1 VVNEKITLNLEP
13 LKKYPMIFWN
23 NDIEIQFFTNALK
36 SFASPEQLFYKLES
50 GYFAYVPKG
59 LDAEGQ
65 TLQSRNSLI
74 GQFTEKWCKDLFEP
88 IAKELGLF
96 AINGVVCDEI
106 GLTKRSSA
114 DLALCTTNQLFQKP
128 ENIKLIF
135 EIKMSVVSNYE
146 YIFPDVIK
154 FVGDYKQH
162 KGNPALLRSDSML
175 KAIGKSI
182 NIRVSGIESSTVPIV
197 VLGNSPIAESYIDK
211 VDFLKTAGVIQ
222 GFWSLN
228 PFPTTTNFIKETPKK
243 GFQTINNYEILLSNC
258 YELVNTDLNYFSS
271 MIPKTQLGKIIGIAN
286 KESTDIAKAEK
297 FLTLIRGQNGN

>member
-182 NIRVSGIESSTVPIV
+182 NIRVSGIESSTIPIV

>member
-1 VVNEKITLNLEP
+1 
-13 LKKYPMIFWN
+13 
-23 NDIEIQFFTNALK
+23 
-36 SFASPEQLFYKLES
+36 
-50 GYFAYVPKG
+50 
-59 LDAEGQ
+59 
-65 TLQSRNSLI
+65 
-74 GQFTEKWCKDLFEP
+74 
-88 IAKELGLF
+88 
-96 AINGVVCDEI
+96 
-106 GLTKRSSA
+106 
-114 DLALCTTNQLFQKP
+114 
-128 ENIKLIF
+128 
-135 EIKMSVVSNYE
+135 MSVVSNYE

>member
-1 VVNEKITLNLEP
+1 MVNEKITLNLEP

-182 NIRVSGIESSTVPIV
+182 NIRVSGIESSTIPIV

-286 KESTDIAKAEK
+286 QESTDVAKAEK